1 MSIEISTDLVYK
13 TPDEQKTFGFDF
25 QSEGSVKSAA
35 VLSSPVVEVDPA
47 SGITMGTPLVTS
59 VDFLDGSTGKKI
71 PAGKG
76 VKVKLSGGVAGV
88 WGITCRVTESTNSDV
103 LECSGKVAV
112 VDPVP

>member
-1 MSIEISTDLVYK
+1 MSVEINTDLVYK

-25 QSEGSVKSAA
+25 QSEGAVKSSA

-47 SGITMGTPLVTS
+47 SGMTVGTPLVTTA
-59 VDFLDGSTGKKI
+59 DFLDGSTGKKI
-71 PAGKG
+71 PSGKG
-76 VKVKLSGGVAGV
+76 VKVKLTGGVVGL

-103 LECSGKVAV
+103 LECSGKIAI